1 VRAQGVRA
9 QGVWPHVGVGFDL
22 PQHDAADGGVALT
35 TNCTNLPRHDAADGG
50 DVLVV
55 PGVAVGH
62 GGAVADAGDLVAV
75 VPPAA
80 RVRVWV
86 RA

>member
-1 VRAQGVRA
+1 MKKLTVSSATR
-9 QGVWPHVGVGFDL
+9 PHQDVVGEVPHNFVGALFGRR
-22 PQHDAADGGVALT
+22 QAA
-35 TNCTNLPRHDAADGG
+35 PESG